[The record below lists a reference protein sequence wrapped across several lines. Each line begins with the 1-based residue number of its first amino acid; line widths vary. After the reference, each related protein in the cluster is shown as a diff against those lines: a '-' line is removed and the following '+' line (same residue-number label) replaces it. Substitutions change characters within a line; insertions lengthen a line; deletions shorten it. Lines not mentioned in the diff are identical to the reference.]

1 MIVQAP
7 PAGVE
12 GDCPLVDDG
21 LAVILARRLQLVQL
35 EQSIRGRVELQVVMS
50 RLVDGGLHIV
60 VLDGDW
66 CILHEAGIGEAA
78 ALGQVL
84 EIVPVQRT
92 RQTFAPQNLV
102 VAQGLR
108 HAAVGVHVGEVQ
120 FASGLEEAAAAL
132 QHGLLVGA
140 EVNDAVGHD
149 DVDGIV
155 GEGIDLIQLLDLA
168 QMELDVVV
176 SKLLGVVRLRLLGDG
191 QLLRRHVDADDP
203 AGRSHQL
210 RRNVHVSAGSA
221 SQIQHGRA
229 LQQVRDAQPAAVV
242 LGHDV
247 GVDGADGGFN
257 MGWHRRRSAAGI
269 GFEVVGR
276 RQRLAVVVR
285 DGVLDLAGLLRTA
298 GGRGVDEEV
307 AGHGEA

>member
-1 MIVQAP
+1 MFL
-7 PAGVE
+7 E
-12 GDCPLVDDG
+12 TER
-21 LAVILARRLQLVQL
+21 AR
-35 EQSIRGRVELQVVMS
+35 
-50 RLVDGGLHIV
+50 
-60 VLDGDW
+60 
-66 CILHEAGIGEAA
+66 
-78 ALGQVL
+78 
-84 EIVPVQRT
+84 
-92 RQTFAPQNLV
+92 TFALDEATQNDTVTKRRVRHVMCQLP
-102 VAQGLR
+102 VAPANGPRTKPTSLDRYGTHISTHITTMQHIGNR
-108 HAAVGVHVGEVQ
+108 SAAHDQ
-120 FASGLEEAAAAL
+120 TPTPATSFSTQLT
-132 QHGLLVGA
+132 
-140 EVNDAVGHD
+140 VGHD

-168 QMELDVVV
+168 QVEFDVVV

-203 AGRSHQL
+203 SGRSHQL

-298 GGRGVDEEV
+298 GGRSVDCSLEIERWRYTV
-307 AGHGEA
+307 Y